1 MHFSKNKI
9 DLTIQDNGQGFN
21 KATRMNGI
29 GLQSMQER
37 ARMIYGQLTITTA
50 PGQGTAI
57 HLMVPLGRSKM
68 KVAG

>member
-1 MHFSKNKI
+1 
-9 DLTIQDNGQGFN
+9 
-21 KATRMNGI
+21 MNGI

-50 PGQGTAI
+50 PSEGTAI
-57 HLMVPLGRSKM
+57 YLTVPLGRSKM